1 MGYQGPAGG
10 QRNLDG
16 KWDEIVREKAL
27 ETKIKE
33 AILKRSGY
41 VIKNQASSTTGRG
54 KPDLSA
60 CVNGKYWGIEV
71 KAPQGS
77 VKTTHVQV
85 LNLQRIAAAGGI
97 AVYAKTANLF
107 NPEDYTI
114 SKEKFDEKRINL
126 LLNQEDV
133 KIIKF
138 GRNVIYIYKETKCN

>member
-1 MGYQGPAGG
+1 M
-10 QRNLDG
+10 DG
-16 KWDEIVREKAL
+16 KWDKIVREKTL

-33 AILKRSGY
+33 AILKQNGY

-60 CVNGKYWGIEV
+60 CIDGKYWGIEV

-97 AVYAKTANLF
+97 AMYAKTADLF
-107 NPEDYTI
+107 DQNSYTI
-114 SKEKFDEKRINL
+114 SKEKFNEKQINS

-138 GRNVIYIYKETKCN
+138 RKNSIYIYRRK

>member
-1 MGYQGPAGG
+1 M
-10 QRNLDG
+10 
-16 KWDEIVREKAL
+16 REKNL

-33 AILKRSGY
+33 AILKRNGY

-60 CVNGKYWGIEV
+60 CIDGKYWGIEV
-71 KAPQGS
+71 KAPQGP
-77 VKTTHVQV
+77 VKTTHVQA

-97 AVYAKTANLF
+97 AIYAKTADLF
-107 NPEDYTI
+107 DQNSYAV
-114 SKEKFDEKRINL
+114 SKEKLDEKRINP

-138 GRNVIYIYKETKCN
+138 GKNSIYIYRRQ

>member
-1 MGYQGPAGG
+1 M
-10 QRNLDG
+10 DG

-33 AILKRSGY
+33 AIVKRNGY

-60 CVNGKYWGIEV
+60 CIDGKYWGIEV
-71 KAPQGS
+71 KAPEGP

-85 LNLQRIAAAGGI
+85 LNLQRIAAAGGT
-97 AVYAKTANLF
+97 AVYAKTADLF
-107 NPEDYTI
+107 DRTSYAV
-114 SKEKFDEKRINL
+114 SKEKFDEKQINS
-126 LLNQEDV
+126 LLNQADV

-138 GRNVIYIYKETKCN
+138 GKNSIYIYRRQ

>member
-1 MGYQGPAGG
+1 MDSK
-10 QRNLDG
+10 RD
-16 KWDEIVREKAL
+16 KIVREKAL

-33 AILKRSGY
+33 AILKQNGY

-60 CVNGKYWGIEV
+60 CIDGKYWGIEV
-71 KAPQGS
+71 KAPQGP
-77 VKTTHVQV
+77 VKTTHVQI

-97 AVYAKTANLF
+97 AIYAKTADLF
-107 NPEDYTI
+107 DQNSFTV
-114 SKEKFDEKRINL
+114 SKEKFNEKQINS

-138 GRNVIYIYKETKCN
+138 GKNSIYIYRRQ

>member
-1 MGYQGPAGG
+1 M
-10 QRNLDG
+10 DG
-16 KWDEIVREKAL
+16 KRDEIVREKAL

-33 AILKRSGY
+33 AILKQNGY

-60 CVNGKYWGIEV
+60 CIGGKYWGIEV

-77 VKTTHVQV
+77 VKTTHVQI

-97 AVYAKTANLF
+97 AIYAKTANLF
-107 NPEDYTI
+107 DRNSYTV
-114 SKEKFDEKRINL
+114 SKEKFNEKQINS

-133 KIIKF
+133 KIIKLKK
-138 GRNVIYIYKETKCN
+138 NSIYIYRRQ

>member
-1 MGYQGPAGG
+1 M
-10 QRNLDG
+10 DG
-16 KWDEIVREKAL
+16 KWDEIVREKNL

-33 AILKRSGY
+33 AILKRNGY

-60 CVNGKYWGIEV
+60 CIDGKYWGIEV
-71 KAPQGS
+71 KAPQGP

-97 AVYAKTANLF
+97 AIYAKTADLF
-107 NPEDYTI
+107 DQNSYAV
-114 SKEKFDEKRINL
+114 SKEKLDEKRINP

-138 GRNVIYIYKETKCN
+138 GKNSIYIYRRQ

>member
-1 MGYQGPAGG
+1 M
-10 QRNLDG
+10 DG
-16 KWDEIVREKAL
+16 KRDEIMREKAL

-33 AILKRSGY
+33 TILKRSGY

-60 CVNGKYWGIEV
+60 CVDGKYWGIEV

-107 NPEDYTI
+107 SLEDYTV
-114 SKEKFDEKRINL
+114 SKEKFDEKRINS
-126 LLNQEDV
+126 LLNQDDV

-138 GRNVIYIYKETKCN
+138 GRNVIYVYKETNNEH